1 MIKHING
8 EKFEKKVLKS
18 KEVVL
23 VDFYAD
29 WCGPCRML
37 APILEE
43 LKDIKIYKINID
55 EEQELA
61 MQYGIMSIPCLISF
75 KDGKEYKRSIGLV
88 EKEIIEELVK

>member
-1 MIKHING
+1 MIKHINT
-8 EKFEKKVLKS
+8 EEFN
-18 KEVVL
+18 KEVIEDKKNVL

-43 LKDIKIYKINID
+43 IEEIDIYKVNVD

-61 MQYGIMSIPCLISF
+61 MNYGIMSIPCLISF
-75 KDGKEYKRSIGLV
+75 KDGKEYKRSVGLV
-88 EKEIIEELVK
+88 DKKTIKSLFK